1 MFLKHPLN
9 FMRTLGFKVSA
20 WYSSVFIL
28 SSLLLFL
35 LTYYFIST
43 TIKNQDHEE
52 ILLELNEISAV
63 YEIDGINAVENFVM
77 ENSTPGRTKPLFIR
91 IADNK
96 NNTQHIFFPDKWKAF
111 DLSILENIIP
121 ENTKKW
127 IQISAIKGDYIL
139 DVNSAPTAN
148 GHWVQVGISSE
159 GREKVL
165 EQFRKIFII
174 IMILLFILG
183 LSGGIFLSYLT
194 LQPIRKVIHA
204 VQAIDIGKM
213 TTKLPRS
220 MTGDEVDEL
229 TELFNEMLE
238 NIDRL
243 IINMKNSLD
252 NVAHDLR
259 TPMTRLRNI
268 AEIALLENSDIDLL
282 REALETNL
290 EESDHILKI
299 LETIM
304 DISEAETGV
313 MNIDCKSEN
322 LSVLMDRIVDLY
334 QLVAEEKEIEIK
346 SNIPGSITIMMDFS
360 RISQV
365 MANILDNA
373 IKFTP
378 SGGAI
383 NIEALQVNNE
393 IKIKI
398 KDTGIGI
405 DKEELPKVWDRLY
418 RGDKSRTNKGLGLG
432 LSIVKGIIKAHNGRV
447 EIMSEPGQGSTFII
461 TLPGS
466 I

>member
-1 MFLKHPLN
+1 
-9 FMRTLGFKVSA
+9 
-20 WYSSVFIL
+20 
-28 SSLLLFL
+28 
-35 LTYYFIST
+35 
-43 TIKNQDHEE
+43 
-52 ILLELNEISAV
+52 
-63 YEIDGINAVENFVM
+63 
-77 ENSTPGRTKPLFIR
+77 
-91 IADNK
+91 
-96 NNTQHIFFPDKWKAF
+96 
-111 DLSILENIIP
+111 
-121 ENTKKW
+121 
-127 IQISAIKGDYIL
+127 
-139 DVNSAPTAN
+139 
-148 GHWVQVGISSE
+148 
-159 GREKVL
+159 
-165 EQFRKIFII
+165 
-174 IMILLFILG
+174 
-183 LSGGIFLSYLT
+183 
-194 LQPIRKVIHA
+194 
-204 VQAIDIGKM
+204 
-213 TTKLPRS
+213 
-220 MTGDEVDEL
+220 
-229 TELFNEMLE
+229 
-238 NIDRL
+238 
-243 IINMKNSLD
+243 
-252 NVAHDLR
+252 
-259 TPMTRLRNI
+259 
-268 AEIALLENSDIDLL
+268 
-282 REALETNL
+282 
-290 EESDHILKI
+290 
-299 LETIM
+299 M